1 MKTTVEINDYL
12 ITIEEVEGNITVSA
26 TKDEE
31 VVEEFS
37 IEIEEGQDEES
48 NDVQG
53 FGQFG
58 QDEEEDFGQNDEE
71 EEFGQN
77 DEEEEEEV
85 QEEELEGKLE
95 SFQSFINK
103 KRN

>member
-31 VVEEFS
+31 VVEEFT
-37 IEIEEGQDEES
+37 IEVEEGQNDES
-48 NDVQG
+48 DDVQG
-53 FGQFG
+53 FGEFG
-58 QDEEEDFGQNDEE
+58 QDEEEDFGQNDESDEDESDE
-71 EEFGQN
+71 EEFGQ
-77 DEEEEEEV
+77 DE
-85 QEEELEGKLE
+85 EEELEGKLE

>member
-31 VVEEFS
+31 VVEEFT
-37 IEIEEGQDEES
+37 IEVEEGQNDES
-48 NDVQG
+48 DDVQG
-53 FGQFG
+53 FGEFG
-58 QDEEEDFGQNDEE
+58 QDEEEDFGQNEDESDEDESDE
-71 EEFGQN
+71 EEFGQ
-77 DEEEEEEV
+77 D
-85 QEEELEGKLE
+85 EEELEGKLE

-103 KRN
+103 NK

>member
-1 MKTTVEINDYL
+1 MNGYL

-31 VVEEFS
+31 VVEEFT
-37 IEIEEGQDEES
+37 IEVEEGQNDES
-48 NDVQG
+48 DDVQG
-53 FGQFG
+53 FGEFG
-58 QDEEEDFGQNDEE
+58 QDEEEDFGQNEDESDEDESEE
-71 EEFGQN
+71 EEFGQ
-77 DEEEEEEV
+77 DE
-85 QEEELEGKLE
+85 EEELEGKLE

>member
-31 VVEEFS
+31 VVEEFT

-58 QDEEEDFGQNDEE
+58 QEEEDEFGQNEEEDEE
-71 EEFGQN
+71 EEDEE
-77 DEEEEEEV
+77 DEEEEDMV
-85 QEEELEGKLE
+85 KLE
-95 SFQSFINK
+95 SFQAFINK
-103 KRN
+103 KNK

>member
-31 VVEEFS
+31 VVEEFT
-37 IEIEEGQDEES
+37 IEVEEGQNDES
-48 NDVQG
+48 DDVQG
-53 FGQFG
+53 FGEFG
-58 QDEEEDFGQNDEE
+58 QDEEEDFGQNEDESDEDESDE
-71 EEFGQN
+71 EEFGQ
-77 DEEEEEEV
+77 D
-85 QEEELEGKLE
+85 EEELEGKLE

>member
-31 VVEEFS
+31 VVEEFT
-37 IEIEEGQDEES
+37 IEIEEGQDEKS
-48 NDVQG
+48 DDVQG

-58 QDEEEDFGQNDEE
+58 QEEE
-71 EEFGQN
+71 EEFGQEE
-77 DEEEEEEV
+77 DEEDEDEEDEDEEKEMG
-85 QEEELEGKLE
+85 QLE

-103 KRN
+103 KNK

>member
-58 QDEEEDFGQNDEE
+58 QEEED
-71 EEFGQN
+71 EFGQN
-77 DEEEEEEV
+77 DEEEEEEGQEEV

>member
-31 VVEEFS
+31 VVEEFT
-37 IEIEEGQDEES
+37 IEVEEGQNDES
-48 NDVQG
+48 DDVQG
-53 FGQFG
+53 FGEFG
-58 QDEEEDFGQNDEE
+58 QDEEEDFGQNEDESDEDESEE
-71 EEFGQN
+71 EEFGQ
-77 DEEEEEEV
+77 DE
-85 QEEELEGKLE
+85 EEELEGKLE

>member
-31 VVEEFS
+31 VVEEFT

-58 QDEEEDFGQNDEE
+58 QEEED
-71 EEFGQN
+71 EFGQN
-77 DEEEEEEV
+77 EEEDEEKEEEEEED
-85 QEEELEGKLE
+85 EEEEDMVKLE
-95 SFQSFINK
+95 SFQAFINK
-103 KRN
+103 KNK

>member
-31 VVEEFS
+31 VVEEFT
-37 IEIEEGQDEES
+37 IEVEEGQNDES
-48 NDVQG
+48 DDVQG
-53 FGQFG
+53 FGEFG
-58 QDEEEDFGQNDEE
+58 QDEEEDFGQNEDESDEDESDE
-71 EEFGQN
+71 EEFGQ
-77 DEEEEEEV
+77 DE
-85 QEEELEGKLE
+85 EEELEGKLE

>member
-31 VVEEFS
+31 VVEEFT
-37 IEIEEGQDEES
+37 IEVEEVQNDES
-48 NDVQG
+48 DDVQG
-53 FGQFG
+53 FGEFG
-58 QDEEEDFGQNDEE
+58 QDEEEDFGQNEDESDEDESDE
-71 EEFGQN
+71 EEFGQ
-77 DEEEEEEV
+77 DE
-85 QEEELEGKLE
+85 EEELEGKLE